1 MGVGWLLGGQLVVV
15 MGTGWLWG
23 GHVVVAMGVGWL
35 DGVPVAW
42 SPVGS

>member
-1 MGVGWLLGGQLVVV
+1 MGVGWLLGGQLVVA